1 MLYLVRHGESTWNV
15 QRRVQGQTPDPPLT
29 ATGRGQA
36 AGAAALIA
44 EHAGRPAHVLSSD
57 LVRARES
64 AGIVAQVLG
73 VDVRVDERLREWHL
87 GAMQGLPTEQAF
99 ALVAG
104 LDWTDPDA
112 RVAGGETARQVHER
126 MAAAISEAAHTD
138 VTAVLVSHG
147 DALRVALNW
156 WSGHAPAQG
165 PWVDVPSAAVFAL
178 DRPGHWT
185 QLVSA
190 APARPA

>member
-15 QRRVQGQTPDPPLT
+15 QRRVQGQTAHPALT
-29 ATGRGQA
+29 AAGREQV
-36 AGAAALIA
+36 AAAATLIA
-44 EHAGRPAHVLSSD
+44 ERAEPVDYIVSSD

-64 AGIVAQVLG
+64 ADIVAQVLG
-73 VDVRVDERLREWHL
+73 ADVRVDERLREWHL
-87 GAMQGLPTEQAF
+87 GAMQGLPTEQSF

-104 LDWTDPDA
+104 LDWSDPDA
-112 RVAGGETARQVHER
+112 PVGGGETARQVHER
-126 MAAAISEAAHTD
+126 MAAAISEHERSTVA
-138 VTAVLVSHG
+138 LISHG
-147 DALRVALNW
+147 DALRAALNW

-178 DRPGHWT
+178 EHRGHWT

-190 APARPA
+190 APARRA